1 MSTSSALIA
10 NIRKPLSQCGYQ
22 PAQCPSF
29 LVDFLIELRDFY
41 PEFYAFLV
49 HNTIVHLGTGKHI
62 IADIADIAAIE
73 ATPTVSVMA
82 TLKRR
87 AGISRTP
94 SSPSATLYLNKDQKA
109 SYEYAPAVVQRF
121 DGGFAALISQCLT
134 TVAARNAIYK
144 ACGPSGRAVILHL
157 EERGKGAIGTPLH
170 MLAIQRLNLRQ
181 MTGVE
186 LPVSSDTWAA
196 YASELEHFAASAGGI
211 PDDTMVS
218 HLRMALYAFPDADLR
233 SETIK
238 AAAAVTSP
246 IDVITAVATAI
257 DTHTLTVMLATR
269 MRDPTAANP
278 RATLAVTDAQTD
290 TLTALYA
297 QRRPDP
303 PKAGATFDRHPPAH
317 NHADART
324 KYVWAAAQDPPCLNW
339 IRSREGCDGRH
350 HLPQCPLPRLP
361 AASGVGAVAL
371 ELDAED
377 SSPHPFPR
385 RDPALVLTAPA
396 VTAPAPAAAVSFSQL
411 FGNGTV
417 DMHFVDSAAAAAV
430 LTVTSVTA
438 EPDAVTMDAI
448 DVIST
453 IGDEYCGQCRYAD
466 MSGLP
471 HDFPECGVE

>member
-1 MSTSSALIA
+1 
-10 NIRKPLSQCGYQ
+10 
-22 PAQCPSF
+22 

-49 HNTIVHLGTGKHI
+49 HNIIVHLGTGKHI

-73 ATPTVSVMA
+73 ATPVVAVMA
-82 TLKRR
+82 TPKRR

-94 SSPSATLYLNKDQKA
+94 SSPTATLKLNNEQKA
-109 SYEYAPAVVQRF
+109 SYEYAPSIVQRF

-134 TVAARNAIYK
+134 TVAARNTIYK
-144 ACGPSGRAVILHL
+144 ACGPSGRAMILHL

-257 DTHTLTVMLATR
+257 DTHTLTAMLTAR
-269 MRDPTAANP
+269 MRDPTTGMGNGNP

-290 TLTALYA
+290 T
-297 QRRPDP
+297 
-303 PKAGATFDRHPPAH
+303 
-317 NHADART
+317 
-324 KYVWAAAQDPPCLNW
+324 
-339 IRSREGCDGRH
+339 
-350 HLPQCPLPRLP
+350 
-361 AASGVGAVAL
+361 
-371 ELDAED
+371 
-377 SSPHPFPR
+377 
-385 RDPALVLTAPA
+385 
-396 VTAPAPAAAVSFSQL
+396 
-411 FGNGTV
+411 
-417 DMHFVDSAAAAAV
+417 
-430 LTVTSVTA
+430 
-438 EPDAVTMDAI
+438 
-448 DVIST
+448 
-453 IGDEYCGQCRYAD
+453 
-466 MSGLP
+466 
-471 HDFPECGVE
+471 

>member
-1 MSTSSALIA
+1 MIA
-10 NIRKPLSQCGYQ
+10 NIRKPTSQCGYQ

-29 LVDFLIELRDFY
+29 LVDFLTELRDFY

-49 HNTIVHLGTGKHI
+49 HNIIVHLGTGKHI

-73 ATPTVSVMA
+73 ATPVVTVMA
-82 TLKRR
+82 TPKRR
-87 AGISRTP
+87 TGISRTP
-94 SSPSATLYLNKDQKA
+94 SSPTATLKLNTEQKA

-121 DGGFAALISQCLT
+121 DGGFAALVSQCMT
-134 TVAARNAIYK
+134 TTAARNALYK
-144 ACGPSGRAVILHL
+144 ACGPSGRAMILHL

-170 MLAIQRLNLRQ
+170 MLALHRLNLRQ
-181 MTGVE
+181 MAGVE

-196 YASELEHFAASAGGI
+196 YASELEHFAACAGGI
-211 PDDTMVS
+211 PDPTMVS
-218 HLRMALYAFPDADLR
+218 HLRMALYSFQNADLR
-233 SETIK
+233 SEAIR
-238 AAAAVTSP
+238 AAATVNTAV
-246 IDVITAVATAI
+246 DVTAAVATAI
-257 DTHTLTVMLATR
+257 DTHTLTAMLTAR
-269 MRDPTAANP
+269 MVDPTTAMGNNP
-278 RATLAVTDAQTD
+278 RATLAVTDTQTN

-303 PKAGATFDRHPPAH
+303 SKAGASFDRHPPAH

-371 ELDAED
+371 EHDPDD
-377 SSPHPFPR
+377 SFPQ

-396 VTAPAPAAAVSFSQL
+396 VAAPAPAAAMDFSRL

-417 DMHFVDSAAAAAV
+417 DLHFVDSAAAAAV

-438 EPDAVTMDAI
+438 EPDAVAMDAI

-466 MSGLP
+466 MGGLP
-471 HDFPECGVE
+471 DDFPECGVE